1 MFIAGSTNMP
11 RTYKCVAVGT
21 KYKQYSSD
29 ILMRA
34 IGELRNG
41 LSYRKCSEK
50 YGIPTTV
57 LHRHSKNIQVKKKG
71 GQTSLSE
78 DEEAVLVDR
87 LKTCSDWGYPLDSL
101 TLRLLVKDFLERQ
114 GRRVPKFKDNT
125 PGRDWV
131 YSFLRRHK
139 ESLSSRMC
147 QNIKRSRAAVSPD
160 IINAYFDELEL
171 QLKDVSASHIINYDE
186 TNLCDDPGKKKL
198 IFRRG
203 CKYPERILNSSKAST
218 SVMFAAT
225 GEGKILPPYVVYK
238 AQHLYESWRERG
250 PKNSRYNRTKSGWF
264 DTFCF
269 SDWVESVAIPFFKD
283 LEGTKYLI
291 GDNLA
296 SHLSLDLIKLCNE
309 KNIKFIFLPSN
320 STHLTQPLDVA
331 FFRPMK
337 MTWRKILEEWKKGP
351 GRGEASV
358 PKDRFPGL
366 LKQLCDSLKEDN
378 VVSGFRKCGIVPLD
392 RNKVLNMLPKTDS
405 IAGDNSRNESVAP
418 VRVQAIDD
426 TFKEL
431 LATLRQFDGVKQK
444 KKRTKMSVIPGKSVE
459 VKDLEESVV
468 VDDQEPGFSG
478 SATCSANIE
487 NPAFKQN
494 QGRPKKKR
502 ARLVQDS
509 SSSEDSEYS
518 VQDSDNEYMLSSE
531 EEPGVEETPEDL
543 ENPENPKHS
552 YSPGDFLVVKV
563 FGKTKNTYRLYVSKV
578 LYLQGDGYV
587 GVFYKKAPHAK
598 NFSQTEEEAFIP
610 TKDIVKELKLS
621 LNQNKSARFKDMV
634 SFKNDLSDMIL
645 Y

>member
-1 MFIAGSTNMP
+1 MP
-11 RTYKCVAVGT
+11 RIYKCAAVGK
-21 KYKQYSSD
+21 KYNQYSSD
-29 ILMRA
+29 LLKLA
-34 IGELRNG
+34 IEELRNG
-41 LSYRKCSEK
+41 LSYRKCSKK
-50 YGIPTTV
+50 YSIPTTV
-57 LHRHSKNIQVKKKG
+57 LHRHSKNHQVKKKG

-87 LKTCSDWGYPLDSL
+87 LTICSDWGYPLDSL

-114 GRRVPKFKDNT
+114 GKRVPKFKDNI

-131 YSFLRRHK
+131 YCFLGRHK

-160 IINAYFDELEL
+160 TINAYFDELEL
-171 QLKDVSASHIINYDE
+171 QLKDVPASHIINYDE

-203 CKYPERILNSSKAST
+203 CKYPERVMNSSKAST

-225 GEGKILPPYVVYK
+225 GEGKILPPYVVFK
-238 AQHLYESWRERG
+238 AQHMYDSWRERG

-309 KNIKFIFLPSN
+309 TNIKFIFLPSN

-337 MTWRKILEEWKKGP
+337 MCWRNILEEWKKGP

-358 PKDRFPGL
+358 PKDRFAGL

-378 VVSGFRKCGIVPLD
+378 VVAGFRKCGIVPLD
-392 RNKVLNMLPKTDS
+392 RNKVLNMLPKTDLN
-405 IAGDNSRNESVAP
+405 AGTNNSRNGGVTP
-418 VRVQAIDD
+418 VRVEAIDD

-431 LATLRQFDGVKQK
+431 LSTLRQYDSVKQK
-444 KKRTKMSVIPGKSVE
+444 KKRTKVSVTPGKSVE
-459 VKDLEESVV
+459 VKELEEPVV
-468 VDDQEPGFSG
+468 VEDKPGFSG
-478 SATCSANIE
+478 TNIGD
-487 NPAFKQN
+487 PAIKQAHK
-494 QGRPKKKR
+494 RPKKKR
-502 ARLVQDS
+502 PRLMQDS
-509 SSSEDSEYS
+509 SSSGDSDYS
-518 VQDSDNEYMLSSE
+518 VQDSDNEFVLSSE
-531 EEPGVEETPEDL
+531 EEPEVKERSEDL
-543 ENPENPKHS
+543 ERPKNPENS
-552 YSPGDFLVVKV
+552 YRPGDFLVVKV
-563 FGKTKNTYRLYVSKV
+563 YGKTKDTHRLYVTKV
-578 LYLQGDGYV
+578 LYIQGDGYI
-587 GVFYKKAPHAK
+587 GVFYKRAPSTW

-610 TKDIVKELKLS
+610 AKDILKQLKLS

-634 SFKNDLSDMIL
+634 SFENDLSDLML